1 MYREN
6 GEGTAV
12 KVQHA
17 FFKAGGCQSR
27 SLTTSKN
34 TAGNSS

>member
-1 MYREN
+1 MYWEN

-17 FFKAGGCQSR
+17 FFKAVCCQDR

-34 TAGNSS
+34 KAGNSS